1 MNPKTLDAKHKLHSA
16 LFDLLKND
24 GFVHA
29 LIPVTVALHLS
40 HSTRQLG
47 LAFIFLWVVL
57 QLLSSIQRQ
66 IQASAPKRTWMS
78 WCVVLALLMLQAR
91 SIILRDNYR
100 GPVIFLLI
108 GCGLLIASQLSR
120 DRWLALLAWMGLAIA
135 PIALFFAVQ
144 LSAIGDWSLGN
155 IFSIYYQYVQP
166 SMGSINRLATLLTFL
181 TLAAWYYSTQTTST
195 WWRTVYLLI
204 ATGGY
209 WLILGTDSRMAVV
222 AVPWAIGLPWLAIR
236 LRHRL
241 TRRQR
246 ILSLLGVGGLSGAV
260 AWQLVIEKGFASS
273 DTMRLRM
280 ASCWIRKGMLQS
292 GERIFMGSGYDTSG
306 LREACEFVRPGQSFG
321 HAHNTLAQIAGNHG
335 ALGLIVLIG
344 ITTLIVRGLWHQ
356 HNQQFAGSAPLAWSP
371 WCSTSWLEVSL
382 GLNLGLVVCTL
393 STTVHEFSPVNQL
406 LIGLIAGSACI
417 NPTAMQ
423 QELNESSRQQ
433 P

>member
-1 MNPKTLDAKHKLHSA
+1 MNPKTLNAKHKLHSA
-16 LFDLLKND
+16 WFNLLKND
-24 GFVHA
+24 GFLHA

-57 QLLSSIQRQ
+57 QLGSSIQRQ
-66 IQASAPKRTWMS
+66 IQASAPKGTWMS
-78 WCVVLALLMLQAR
+78 WCVVLALVMLQAR

-100 GPVIFLLI
+100 GPVMFLLI
-108 GCGLLIASQLSR
+108 GCGLLIASQFSR

-144 LSAIGDWSLGN
+144 LSAIGDWNLGN
-155 IFSIYYQYVQP
+155 IFSIYYQYVQQ
-166 SMGSINRLATLLTFL
+166 SMGSINRLSTLLTFL

-195 WWRTVYLLI
+195 WWRIVHLLL

-222 AVPWAIGLPWLAIR
+222 AVPFAIGLPWLALR
-236 LRHRL
+236 LRRRL
-241 TRRQR
+241 TRRQG
-246 ILSLLGVGGLSGAV
+246 ILSLLGVGGLFSAV
-260 AWQLVIEKGFASS
+260 AWKLVIEKSFASS
-273 DTMRLRM
+273 DVLRLRM
-280 ASCWIRKGMLQS
+280 ASCWISKGMLQS
-292 GERIFMGSGYDTSG
+292 GERIVMGSGYDTSG

-335 ALGLIVLIG
+335 ALGLIVVIG
-344 ITTLIVRGLWHQ
+344 ITTLIIRGLWHQ
-356 HNQQFAGSAPLAWSP
+356 HNQQVAVSAPLDWSP
-371 WCSTSWLEVSL
+371 WRSTSWLEASL
-382 GLNLGLVVCTL
+382 GINLGLLICTL

-406 LIGLIAGSACI
+406 LIGVMAGSACI

-423 QELNESSRQQ
+423 QEPKVSSR
-433 P
+433 